1 MHTVKLIHEN
11 WAYVVIASNLV
22 VGGIGA
28 YLWRKDRIAPRN
40 WWIALG
46 AAWATIYVQGLLG
59 LILYS
64 KETSK
69 PSLKHTF
76 YGFLFVVITIAIYP
90 LRSEE
95 KQRSR
100 LAAFAF
106 ATLFIGIVAI
116 RARFAP
122 VH

>member
-1 MHTVKLIHEN
+1 MRAIHAN
-11 WAYVVIASNLV
+11 WSYVVIVLNLV
-22 VGGIGA
+22 AGIWGV
-28 YLWRKDRIAPRN
+28 YLWRTKKDVPRA
-40 WWIALG
+40 WWYTLG
-46 AAWATIYVQGLLG
+46 AAWASIYVQGILG
-59 LILYS
+59 LTLYN
-64 KETSK
+64 KYK

-76 YGFLFVVITIAIYP
+76 YGFLFVVITLAVFP

-95 KQRSR
+95 KPRTR

-122 VH
+122 T

>member
-1 MHTVKLIHEN
+1 MKTIHAN
-11 WAYVVIASNLV
+11 WAYVVIASNLI
-22 VGGIGA
+22 VGGWGV
-28 YLWRKDRIAPRN
+28 YLWRKQKPVPKQ
-40 WWIALG
+40 WWYALAG
-46 AAWATIYVQGLLG
+46 AWATIYVQGILG
-59 LILYS
+59 LILYNR
-64 KETSK
+64 TNPK

-76 YGFLFVVITIAIYP
+76 YGFLFVVVTIAIFP

-95 KQRSR
+95 KPRTR

-122 VH
+122 TH